1 MNYCGSPINN
11 LDFRFLETFNTV
23 DTKPIDIGQVEKDYK
38 FSTFNFP
45 FSIVKDLPTADE

>member
-23 DTKPIDIGQVEKDYK
+23 DTKTIDIGQV
-38 FSTFNFP
+38 
-45 FSIVKDLPTADE
+45 